1 MRRPCLSCLPALLML
16 LAISGVVPCIQTL
29 DGHGYPA
36 TEYSLLAADGL
47 LSVSAIMTPERG
59 IRLLAASLCLLPAVI
74 VWPHATCCCSLLQP
88 YQNGAMPR
96 RTGVRGLVP
105 LPDPPPCSF

>member
-36 TEYSLLAADGL
+36 TEYTLLAADGL
-47 LSVSAIMTPERG
+47 LSVP
-59 IRLLAASLCLLPAVI
+59 
-74 VWPHATCCCSLLQP
+74 
-88 YQNGAMPR
+88 
-96 RTGVRGLVP
+96 
-105 LPDPPPCSF
+105 